1 MFNVGSVEQEKNSK
15 QHYIARLI
23 GMGLAHSVCIGL
35 QTAEDIV
42 VYLRSDIKQQ
52 EDRALIIHYMFRTF
66 AAEKRHDLVDKFLLL
81 WGST

>member
-1 MFNVGSVEQEKNSK
+1 MFNAESVEQEENNK
-15 QHYIARLI
+15 QHYIVRLI

-35 QTAEDIV
+35 QTVEDLA
-42 VYLRSDIKQQ
+42 VYLKSDIKQQ

-66 AAEKRHDLVDKFLLL
+66 TAEKRPDLVDRFLLL

>member
-1 MFNVGSVEQEKNSK
+1 MFDVGSVEQKQNNK
-15 QHYIARLI
+15 QHYTARLI

-35 QTAEDIV
+35 QTAENIA
-42 VYLRSDIKQQ
+42 VYLKNDIKQQ

-66 AAEKRHDLVDKFLLL
+66 TAEKRPDLVDKFLLL